1 MPTKEEKFKNRLW
14 ITGSIIGLLSTFT
27 IFAVGLSQTENKA
40 QKAYAYVEKNH
51 ALPEKVQRLEKQ
63 LEKQM
68 ESVEKIVLKF
78 AVSYDRQERI
88 TKDMERLQIKL
99 EHIVAAS
106 VGASP

>member
-14 ITGSIIGLLSTFT
+14 ITGSIIGLLTIFT
-27 IFAVGLSQTENKA
+27 GFAVGLSQTSDKA
-40 QKAYAYVEKNH
+40 EKAYAYVEENR
-51 ALPEKVQRLEKQ
+51 AIPDKVQR

-68 ESVEKIVLKF
+68 ESVEKIVSKF
-78 AVSYDRQERI
+78 DVAQDRQERI
-88 TKDMERLQIKL
+88 IKDMERLQVTL